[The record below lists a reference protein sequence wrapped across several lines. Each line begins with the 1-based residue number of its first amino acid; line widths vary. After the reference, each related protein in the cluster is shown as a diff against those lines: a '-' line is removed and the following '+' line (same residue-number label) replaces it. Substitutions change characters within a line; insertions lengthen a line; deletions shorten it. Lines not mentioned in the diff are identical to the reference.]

1 MLSRRGFLG
10 TAALVSATAV
20 SGRVQAANIPEAPIM
35 EKATMQPLDQRQGF
49 EIVRTDVVE
58 ASFAIDRLHR
68 FGNGFQHDTF
78 PVICRCYD
86 GEALAPSLDVQPTS
100 QGLRSL

>member
-1 MLSRRGFLG
+1 
-10 TAALVSATAV
+10 
-20 SGRVQAANIPEAPIM
+20 
-35 EKATMQPLDQRQGF
+35 
-49 EIVRTDVVE
+49 VRTDVVE

-78 PVICRCYD
+78 PVIYRCYD

-100 QGLRSL
+100 QGLKSL